1 VVDALRERLS
11 WLPAGPSIHSLL
23 SGGWDSRLLLALTV
37 EHHPGVRAW
46 TVNNDWGHTS
56 EERIASQVAD
66 QLGVEHRVITPKVAG
81 FWEDWQEAAERQ
93 DFQTPL
99 RMPLL
104 RLARLLH
111 GQPGIALDGMAGDI
125 FIKGLFVNRTM
136 LDATWEGT
144 VDLLWRR
151 VFWLR
156 GGPPLFE
163 RGFRNRTVEIARQQF
178 TDEVDR
184 FRGHPAGASL
194 AVFWVRT
201 RRSISAGALEI
212 IGSQLPVSVPFTS
225 DPVVR
230 AALAVGP
237 REKLGGAFY
246 KRVWEL
252 VDPKVASIPSTN
264 DPGYAP
270 GPRELRRLVL
280 SRNAMRGYVGML
292 ADSPLRPL
300 FSRRLDADIDQGR
313 IRRYLRHRQTL
324 HAVEAVCR
332 FGMWYDRYRERLSP
346 LDLNEVAGADRASG
360 RRGRDPSAAAES
372 RGTL

>member
-1 VVDALRERLS
+1 
-11 WLPAGPSIHSLL
+11 L

-37 EHHPGVRAW
+37 EHRRRGVRAW
-46 TVNNDWGHTS
+46 TVNNDWGHRS
-56 EERIASQVAD
+56 EERIASLVAD
-66 QLGVEHRVITPKVAG
+66 QLGVEHRVITPKVQG
-81 FWEDWQEAAERQ
+81 FWEDWREAAERQ
-93 DFQTPL
+93 EFQTPL

-104 RLARLLH
+104 RLGRLLH

-125 FIKGLFVNRTM
+125 FIKGLFVNRAM

-144 VDLLWRR
+144 LDLLWRR

-163 RGFRNRTVEIARQQF
+163 RGFRNRTVESARQQF
-178 TDEVDR
+178 TDEAER

-201 RRSISAGALEI
+201 RRSISAGPLEV

-230 AALAVGP
+230 AALAVDP

-252 VDPKVASIPSTN
+252 ADPKVASIPSTN

-280 SRNAMRGYVGML
+280 SGKAMRGYIGML

-332 FGMWYDRYRERLSP
+332 FGIWYERYGERLSP
-346 LDLNEVAGADRASG
+346 LDLTEFAGANPANG
-360 RRGRDPSAAAES
+360 RRGMSAMAS
-372 RGTL
+372 GSGSD